1 MHTGNLALSSIALTL
16 IVGLQAG
23 ATVQTGR
30 QANDPVS
37 GIYQGTAK
45 MPAGS
50 KDVEFVIELQND
62 SGTLSGHAEAE
73 GRQFPLTGTYSGG
86 SVTIKFKPGDEF
98 TILAKVSGDR
108 ITGTWEMDGGRT
120 GAIEM
125 KRVNPGWKQVHD
137 LIVRAKA
144 EQSQALKAGT
154 GIEEANRTA
163 KIWADQLLGYSRQH
177 PDTEESKDAANE
189 ALILLL
195 GPGLI
200 ADAAARS
207 AELNP
212 ADEIW
217 GRAVMNQLWAAAGAK
232 DYDYAIRNAEA
243 LIEHSKRP
251 DLKAQIRLAQ
261 GDAYWE
267 KGDTA
272 QAKAVFRRAT
282 DEYPKTRFA
291 DEARGNI
298 YEIES
303 LNVGQAA
310 PRLESKFVDGHQARL
325 ADFKGKTVLLVFW
338 ASW

>member
-1 MHTGNLALSSIALTL
+1 MQNRRIRSIWTALILTAVLQGIVIA
-16 IVGLQAG
+16 QKDRA
-23 ATVQTGR
+23 
-30 QANDPVS
+30 ANDSIS
-37 GIYQGTAK
+37 GFYQGIAR

-50 KDVEFVIELQND
+50 KDIDFVIELND
-62 SGTLSGHAEAE
+62 SRGTLSGHAEAE
-73 GRQFPLTGTYSGG
+73 GGQFPLTGTYSTGA
-86 SVTIKFKPGDEF
+86 VTIKFNPGGEL
-98 TILAKVSGDR
+98 TITAKVSGDR

-125 KRVNPGWKQVHD
+125 KRVTPGWKQVHD

-144 EQSQALKAGT
+144 EQSQAQKAGT
-154 GIEEANRTA
+154 STEAANRTA
-163 KIWADQLLGYSRQH
+163 KNWADQLLGYSRQH

-189 ALILLL
+189 GLILLL

-207 AELNP
+207 AELTP

-217 GRAVMNQLWAAAGAK
+217 ARAVMNQLWSAAGAK
-232 DYDYAIRNAEA
+232 DYDYAIRNADA
-243 LIEHSKRP
+243 LIEHSKRSE
-251 DLKAQIRLAQ
+251 LKAQIRLAQ

-267 KGDTA
+267 KGDAA
-272 QAKAVFRRAT
+272 QAKTIFRRVM

-291 DEARGNI
+291 SEARGNI

-310 PRLESKFVDGHQARL
+310 PELVLKFVDGRQARL
-325 ADFKGKTVLLVFW
+325 ADYKGKTVLLVFW

>member
-1 MHTGNLALSSIALTL
+1 MKNGKAVLMSIAVFL
-16 IVGLQAG
+16 VGSLQPGVPA
-23 ATVQTGR
+23 QTARPGS
-30 QANDPVS
+30 DPVS
-37 GIYQGTAK
+37 GIYQGIAR

-50 KDVEFVIELQND
+50 KDIDFVVEIRND
-62 SGTLSGHAEAE
+62 GGTLSGHAQAE
-73 GRQFPLTGTYSGG
+73 GGQFPLTGTYSTGA
-86 SVTIKFKPGDEF
+86 VTIRFNPGGELII
-98 TILAKVSGDR
+98 TAKVSGDR
-108 ITGTWEMDGGRT
+108 ITGTWEMDAGRT

-125 KRVNPGWKQVHD
+125 KRVTPGWKQVHD
-137 LIVRAKA
+137 LILRAEA
-144 EQSQALKAGT
+144 ERSHTLKAG
-154 GIEEANRTA
+154 ENQDEAIRTA
-163 KIWADQLLGYSRQH
+163 RNWADQLLGYSRQH
-177 PDTEESKDAANE
+177 PDAAESRDAENE
-189 ALILLL
+189 ALVLLL

-207 AELNP
+207 AELTP
-212 ADEIW
+212 ADEAW
-217 GRAVMNQLWAAAGAK
+217 GRAVMNRLWAAAGAK
-232 DYDYAIRNAEA
+232 DYDYAIRNADA

-261 GDAYWE
+261 GDANWE
-267 KGDTA
+267 KGAVA
-272 QAKAVFRRAT
+272 QAKTIFRRVT

-310 PRLESKFVDGHQARL
+310 PRLESRFVDGHQARL

>member
-1 MHTGNLALSSIALTL
+1 
-16 IVGLQAG
+16 
-23 ATVQTGR
+23 
-30 QANDPVS
+30 
-37 GIYQGTAK
+37 
-45 MPAGS
+45 
-50 KDVEFVIELQND
+50 
-62 SGTLSGHAEAE
+62 
-73 GRQFPLTGTYSGG
+73 
-86 SVTIKFKPGDEF
+86 
-98 TILAKVSGDR
+98 
-108 ITGTWEMDGGRT
+108 
-120 GAIEM
+120 
-125 KRVNPGWKQVHD
+125 
-137 LIVRAKA
+137 
-144 EQSQALKAGT
+144 
-154 GIEEANRTA
+154 
-163 KIWADQLLGYSRQH
+163 
-177 PDTEESKDAANE
+177 
-189 ALILLL
+189 
-195 GPGLI
+195 
-200 ADAAARS
+200 
-207 AELNP
+207 
-212 ADEIW
+212 
-217 GRAVMNQLWAAAGAK
+217 MNQLWAAAGAK
-232 DYDYAIRNAEA
+232 DYDYAIRNADA

>member
-1 MHTGNLALSSIALTL
+1 MQREKTVLISAALALITWLAAPAL
-16 IVGLQAG
+16 A
-23 ATVQTGR
+23 QTAPPGS
-30 QANDPVS
+30 DPVS
-37 GIYQGTAK
+37 GIYQGIAK

-50 KDVEFVIELQND
+50 KDVEFVIELRND

-73 GRQFPLTGTYSGG
+73 GRQFPLTGTYTG
-86 SVTIKFKPGDEF
+86 SAMTIKFKPGDEF
-98 TILAKVSGDR
+98 TISAKVSGDR

-120 GAIEM
+120 GAVEM
-125 KRVNPGWKQVHD
+125 KRVTPGWKQVHD
-137 LIVRAKA
+137 LIVRARK
-144 EQSQALKAGT
+144 ERNQVLKGGT
-154 GIEEANRTA
+154 APEEANRIT
-163 KIWADQLLGYSRQH
+163 KSWADQLLGYSRQH

-189 ALILLL
+189 GLMLLL
-195 GPGLI
+195 EPGLI
-200 ADAAARS
+200 AEAATRS

-212 ADEIW
+212 GDEIW

-232 DYDYAIRNAEA
+232 DYDYAIRNADA

-251 DLKAQIRLAQ
+251 DLKAQIRLAE

-267 KGDTA
+267 KGDVA
-272 QAKAVFRRAT
+272 GAKTTFRRVN

-303 LNVGQAA
+303 LNVGQTG
-310 PRLESKFVDGHQARL
+310 PRMESKFVDGHQARL